1 MQYPLCDVFSE
12 TTVPFV
18 ITNPQQLGPTLKGLR
33 KQKGLTQVQMAKQ
46 SGLGQK
52 TISLLETEPRRS
64 SVDSLLRY
72 LSAVDVAMSLD
83 LIAALRA
90 SNQTE
95 W

>member
-1 MQYPLCDVFSE
+1 MPYI
-12 TTVPFV
+12 
-18 ITNPQQLGPTLKGLR
+18 ITNPQQLGPTLRGLR
-33 KQKGLTQVQMAKQ
+33 KQKGLTQVEMAKL

-52 TISLLETEPRRS
+52 TISLLETEPWRC

-83 LIAALRA
+83 LSAALRGGGNEA
-90 SNQTE
+90 